1 MDNDVKVLQIVGT
14 GNRYQITK
22 LKKEPKIIKKRKEFE
37 KWENIPAEYFECSIH
52 PTLINEIYHYLLL
65 QKQQKQEQQPHHYEL
80 IKCQLDHKL
89 SGYKQQDTDKQ
100 RYNNS
105 TFINFTEVIT
115 KMHSC
120 KLNCYYCNQS
130 TLLLY
135 ENVRE
140 KKQWTLDR
148 IDNDMGH
155 NENNVVIACLECNLR
170 RRRTNTS
177 AFLFTKQ
184 LTIIRL

>member
-1 MDNDVKVLQIVGT
+1 
-14 GNRYQITK
+14 
-22 LKKEPKIIKKRKEFE
+22 
-37 KWENIPAEYFECSIH
+37 
-52 PTLINEIYHYLLL
+52 
-65 QKQQKQEQQPHHYEL
+65 
-80 IKCQLDHKL
+80 
-89 SGYKQQDTDKQ
+89 
-100 RYNNS
+100 
-105 TFINFTEVIT
+105 
-115 KMHSC
+115 MHSC
-120 KLNCYYCNQS
+120 KLICYYCNQS

-148 IDNDMGH
+148 IDNDIGH

-184 LTIIRL
+184 LTIVRL

>member
-1 MDNDVKVLQIVGT
+1 MGDTDKNIKVLQILGT

-37 KWENIPAEYFECSIH
+37 KWENIPSEYFDCDIH
-52 PTLINEIYHYLLL
+52 PTLINEIHNE
-65 QKQQKQEQQPHHYEL
+65 QEPPHHYDF
-80 IKCQLDHKL
+80 IKCQITIKL
-89 SGYKQQDTDKQ
+89 AGYKQQDVDKQ
-100 RYNNS
+100 RYNEEG
-105 TFINFTEVIT
+105 FIKFTEVIA

-120 KLNCYYCNQS
+120 KLKCYYCNQS

-140 KKQWTLDR
+140 NKQWTLDR
-148 IDNDMGH
+148 IDNDIGH
-155 NENNVVIACLECNLR
+155 EEYNVIIACLECNLR

-184 LTIIRL
+184 LKIVRVDINS

>member
-89 SGYKQQDTDKQ
+89 SGYRQQDTGKK
-100 RYNNS
+100 RYNDS

-115 KMHSC
+115 KMHTC
-120 KLNCYYCNQS
+120 KLNCHYCNQS